1 MQKFR
6 KWIYSLCILT
16 GLLAVCTACGK
27 ADSQP
32 KEETTEVVTD
42 GPVSGPEDFKRLG
55 MIIDVAS
62 SNMVKDVS
70 YEIKNKEIACIK
82 FVYNGID
89 CQFLASAVYSDFD
102 LAGVTNTGTG
112 DMLVSGVQGY
122 NATYYK
128 LNPGRVVFWSD
139 TNIHYCLYIYVTAE
153 DSVVDSILPL
163 LSFEDHYDKREDVI
177 EHAEAESKAFAQ
189 QIITVFQNKDVN
201 GLSEI
206 LNYPQEL
213 GSGESIANIDELMAI
228 PADQIFTDKL
238 LEAVGTDAI
247 DNLRKSRD
255 GDAWLIGSASKNIYF
270 RMTSDGVYKIVKIN
284 N

>member
-6 KWIYSLCILT
+6 RWIYSLCILT

-27 ADSQP
+27 DDSQSTE
-32 KEETTEVVTD
+32 KTTEVVTD
-42 GPVSGPEDFKRLG
+42 GQVSSSEDFKRLG
-55 MIIDVAS
+55 MVIDVAS
-62 SNMVKDVS
+62 SNMVKNVS
-70 YEIKNKEIACIK
+70 YEIKNKEIACVK

-89 CQFLASAVYSDFD
+89 CQFLASTVYSDFD
-102 LAGVTNTGTG
+102 LAGVSNTGTG
-112 DMLVSGVQGY
+112 DMLVSAVQGY

-139 TNIHYCLYIYVTAE
+139 ENIHYCLYIYVTAE
-153 DSVVDSILPL
+153 DSVVDNILPL
-163 LSFEDHYDKREDVI
+163 LLFENHYDEREDVI
-177 EHAEAESKAFAQ
+177 ENKEEESKTFAE
-189 QIITVFQNKDVN
+189 QIITVFQNKDMN

-213 GSGESIANIDELMAI
+213 GSGESIANVDEFFAI
-228 PADQIFTDKL
+228 PSDQIFTDKL
-238 LEAVGTDAI
+238 LDAIGSDAI

-255 GDAWLIGSASKNIYF
+255 GDAWLIGSTNKNIYF
-270 RMTSDGVYKIVKIN
+270 RMTSDGTFKIVKIN

>member
-1 MQKFR
+1 M
-6 KWIYSLCILT
+6 ILIWQ
-16 GLLAVCTACGK
+16 GNEYRYRRYA
-27 ADSQP
+27 
-32 KEETTEVVTD
+32 
-42 GPVSGPEDFKRLG
+42 
-55 MIIDVAS
+55 
-62 SNMVKDVS
+62 
-70 YEIKNKEIACIK
+70 
-82 FVYNGID
+82 GIR
-89 CQFLASAVYSDFD
+89 
-102 LAGVTNTGTG
+102 
-112 DMLVSGVQGY
+112 VQGY

-163 LSFEDHYDKREDVI
+163 LSFEDHYDEREDVI
-177 EHAEAESKAFAQ
+177 ENAEAESKAFAQ

>member
-163 LSFEDHYDKREDVI
+163 LSFEDHYDEREDVI

-189 QIITVFQNKDVN
+189 QVITVFQNKDVN

-255 GDAWLIGSASKNIYF
+255 GDALSYH
-270 RMTSDGVYKIVKIN
+270 D
-284 N
+284 

>member
-163 LSFEDHYDKREDVI
+163 LSFEDHYDER

>member
-6 KWIYSLCILT
+6 RWIYSLCILT

-27 ADSQP
+27 DDSQSTE
-32 KEETTEVVTD
+32 KTTKVVTD
-42 GPVSGPEDFKRLG
+42 GQVSSSEDFKRLG
-55 MIIDVAS
+55 MVIDVAS
-62 SNMVKDVS
+62 SNMVKNVS
-70 YEIKNKEIACIK
+70 YEIKNKEIACVK

-89 CQFLASAVYSDFD
+89 CQFLASTVYRDFD
-102 LAGVTNTGTG
+102 LAGVSNTGTG
-112 DMLVSGVQGY
+112 DMLVSAVQGY

-139 TNIHYCLYIYVTAE
+139 ENIHYCLYIYVTAE
-153 DSVVDSILPL
+153 DSVVDNILPL
-163 LSFEDHYDKREDVI
+163 LLFENHYDEREDVI
-177 EHAEAESKAFAQ
+177 ENKEEESKTFAE
-189 QIITVFQNKDVN
+189 QIITVFQNKDMN

-213 GSGESIANIDELMAI
+213 GSGESIANVDEFFAI
-228 PADQIFTDKL
+228 PSDQIFTDKL
-238 LEAVGTDAI
+238 LDAVGSDAI

-255 GDAWLIGSASKNIYF
+255 GDAWLIGSTNKNIYF
-270 RMTSDGVYKIVKIN
+270 RMTSDGTFKIVKIN

>member
-163 LSFEDHYDKREDVI
+163 LSFEDHYDEREDVI
-177 EHAEAESKAFAQ
+177 EHAEA
-189 QIITVFQNKDVN
+189 
-201 GLSEI
+201 
-206 LNYPQEL
+206 
-213 GSGESIANIDELMAI
+213 
-228 PADQIFTDKL
+228 
-238 LEAVGTDAI
+238 
-247 DNLRKSRD
+247 
-255 GDAWLIGSASKNIYF
+255 
-270 RMTSDGVYKIVKIN
+270 
-284 N
+284 